1 MQNTEVWGV
10 VLVLFAWFCFG
21 FDFFTVKQRKWGDK
35 GGSARILLCIHDT
48 TLPVQLRGSKDWG
61 LQLIIFLLG
70 SHEEMGPN
78 YPSKCL
84 MFYEAFT
91 ALHILTVFYCCFT
104 NSGFKKVNADHNC
117 CLAWKKYP
125 TCLFLHKTILI
136 VVIPICTSQI
146 VYINFSS
153 KTSFWSD
160 PSIKLTNAAEDK
172 FYYMEKSTCCD
183 YILYKQVTSGYIQ
196 AI

>member
-1 MQNTEVWGV
+1 MRWSACGPGRQTRSPPSSWSSNASKSPPGGYKCVQNAEVWGV

-78 YPSKCL
+78 YPNKCL

-125 TCLFLHKTILI
+125 TCLF
-136 VVIPICTSQI
+136 
-146 VYINFSS
+146 
-153 KTSFWSD
+153 
-160 PSIKLTNAAEDK
+160 
-172 FYYMEKSTCCD
+172 
-183 YILYKQVTSGYIQ
+183 
-196 AI
+196 